1 MSNQKTETTL
11 TKAQKLELILDTF
24 AKNIVYNVEKFNQT
38 QDAISFT
45 RNELIALLKVS
56 ASIRRGDKR
65 I

>member
-38 QDAISFT
+38 QNAISFT